1 MVQAIEPKVATPG
14 GIRVTRSRRAAWWG
28 VTGAAILV
36 ALLATLPFV
45 VYADVTDALVNVF
58 ILLVLASMW
67 NLLAGYCGLIS
78 VGQQAYI
85 GIGAYT
91 VLILAQHGINPFLAI
106 PAAILVSAA
115 LSIPISFLVFR
126 LRAEYFAIGTW
137 VVAEVFF
144 LGVARFKSLGGGTGR
159 ALPGLALIDP
169 ALRGAITYWSAL
181 AITALA
187 LLGTYLLLRSRMG
200 LDLTAIRDN
209 ELAARSVGVRVAAA
223 QRVVYVVSAAGC
235 GAAGAIIIISQ
246 LNVLASAIFSVNWSA
261 KMIFISLIGGLGTIE
276 GPIVGTAVYFAIQQ
290 TLAQVG
296 AWYLILLGLLAVV
309 IAMYLPR
316 GLWGLITS
324 RFSLQV
330 FPVGYWLHSAPSALR
345 AGVHDSP
352 SPLRGGSGRGSE

>member
-1 MVQAIEPKVATPG
+1 MAKDAEQKAVTQG
-14 GIRVTRSRRAAWWG
+14 SIRVTRSRRPAWWG
-28 VTGAAILV
+28 VIGAAILL

-58 ILLVLASMW
+58 ILLVVASMW

-85 GIGAYT
+85 GSGAYT
-91 VLILAQHGINPFLAI
+91 VLILAQNGINPFVAI
-106 PAAILVSAA
+106 PAAILVSAI
-115 LSIPISFLVFR
+115 LSIPVSFLVFR

-137 VVAEVFF
+137 VVGEVFF

-159 ALPGLALIDP
+159 ALPGLALMDP

-181 AITALA
+181 VVTAAA

-209 ELAARSVGVRVAAA
+209 ELAARSVGVRVSTA

-276 GPIVGTAVYFAIQQ
+276 GPILGTAIYFAIQQ

-316 GLWGLITS
+316 GLWGAISS
-324 RFSLQV
+324 RLHLQV
-330 FPVGYWLHSAPSALR
+330 FPVGYWLHNSPAPRSIP
-345 AGVHDSP
+345 SP
-352 SPLRGGSGRGSE
+352 SGGGQGGGQ